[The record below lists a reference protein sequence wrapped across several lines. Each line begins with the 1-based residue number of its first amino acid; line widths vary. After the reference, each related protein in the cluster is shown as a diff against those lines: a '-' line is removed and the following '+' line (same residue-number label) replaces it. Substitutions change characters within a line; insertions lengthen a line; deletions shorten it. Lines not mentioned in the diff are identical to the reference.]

1 MSNYLK
7 LSNYYYITKII
18 IILFINILVYSS
30 LLQNDKSDWRNRAV
44 NFYNFRTFDSYDFIS
59 NIDESLNFQEDIW
72 DSTRITEME
81 NRVHRLQSNRFARRL
96 LLFGQSHN
104 YGSNGADLGIGISI

>member
-1 MSNYLK
+1 MSKYLK
-7 LSNYYYITKII
+7 LSKYYYITKII
-18 IILFINILVYSS
+18 VIIFINILIYSS

-59 NIDESLNFQEDIW
+59 NIDESLDFQADIW
-72 DSTRITEME
+72 DATRITEME
-81 NRVHRLQSNRFARRL
+81 KRVHRMQGNSLIRRV

-104 YGSNGADLGIGISI
+104 YGGNGADLGVEVSI